1 MSRCVRF
8 TENLDR
14 LAHHSV
20 AELCARVQHLLTLS
34 PPRGAPWR
42 RRLYAVTQTF
52 WLFLAQVLAADKSC
66 AAAVQRW
73 LAWLAWRQQRSASPN
88 TGAYCRARQRLP
100 LALLQQAQQQV
111 QARLLDQSRA
121 RLFHGRRVKIVDGS
135 SLTMPDT
142 PANQAAY
149 PQPRAQ
155 KPGCGFPVLRLVV
168 IFELASAAMVACAKS
183 SLAVSERAL
192 FRLLWP
198 TLEPGDL
205 VLGDRGFCSFAELY
219 FLRQQGVEFVVRQHQ
234 RRGAGSR
241 RLRRLGR
248 QDWLVGWDKTGTRP
262 GWLTPT
268 AWASLPPT
276 LTLREITYQVRTP
289 GFRTTTVTVVTSLL
303 DPREWRAADCAD
315 LYRQRWQAELFLR
328 DLKSTL
334 GMDTLR
340 CQTPPMIEKELQMHL
355 LAYNLLR
362 CLMAEAGQQYG
373 VPPTRLSC
381 KGALAAVRAWG
392 PLVAPRL
399 ASQSVLPS
407 CWPLFLLCLARAQL
421 VPRPDRHEPRAR
433 KRRPKNYPL
442 LTAPRHSYV
451 EIPHRNRYKKA

>member
-142 PANQAAY
+142 PANQAVW
-149 PQPRAQ
+149 PQQPQQAA
-155 KPGCGFPVLRLVV
+155 GLGFPILRIVVLLS
-168 IFELASAAMVACAKS
+168 LATAMVCGMALGPYAGKET
-183 SLAVSERAL
+183 SELAL
-192 FRLLWP
+192 FRELLGQ
-198 TLEPGDL
+198 LAAGDIL
-205 VLGDRGFCSFAELY
+205 LADRYYCSSWIPSGDT
-219 FLRQQGVEFVVRQHQ
+219 
-234 RRGAGSR
+234 
-241 RLRRLGR
+241 
-248 QDWLVGWDKTGTRP
+248 WLSMRWAIV
-262 GWLTPT
+262 PT
-268 AWASLPPT
+268 ASNLVPSSDVPS
-276 LTLREITYQVRTP
+276 RTP
-289 GFRTTTVTVVTSLL
+289 CSPYRVEKPVR
-303 DPREWRAADCAD
+303 PCCAAA
-315 LYRQRWQAELFLR
+315 A
-328 DLKSTL
+328 
-334 GMDTLR
+334 
-340 CQTPPMIEKELQMHL
+340 TPPI
-355 LAYNLLR
+355 
-362 CLMAEAGQQYG
+362 
-373 VPPTRLSC
+373 LSDRSLSVRVSQ
-381 KGALAAVRAWG
+381 ALALGASERPRSDRA
-392 PLVAPRL
+392 
-399 ASQSVLPS
+399 
-407 CWPLFLLCLARAQL
+407 
-421 VPRPDRHEPRAR
+421 
-433 KRRPKNYPL
+433 
-442 LTAPRHSYV
+442 
-451 EIPHRNRYKKA
+451 PHRR